1 MAGSLRIGYVGRL
14 VVEKG
19 LDDAL
24 DAMALSTA
32 DVRLA
37 IKGEGPYEARLRQ
50 RVAALGLQ
58 GRVTFEPWGD
68 ASEIAPFIRSLDALV
83 LLARTTPQWRE
94 QFGRVIIEAQ
104 SCGVPVIGADSG
116 AIPSVIGPG
125 GWVVPEADPRSLARL
140 FQELSGA
147 LGELAERGLQGRR
160 NVEDRFTFEAVA
172 QSLVE
177 AWKAAAGGRHPSL
190 GSAAGAI
197 PEACRGP
204 RHRQVRV
211 AGRTFEPAS
220 RATALRLSPHG

>member
-1 MAGSLRIGYVGRL
+1 MRSPDAVAVVRASGYTGPVSFIGYGVDRDLFQAADAAAAPVAGSLRIGYVGRL

-37 IKGEGPYEARLRQ
+37 IKGEGPHEARLRQ

-83 LLARTTPQWRE
+83 LLTRTTPKVRE

-104 SCGVPVIGADSG
+104 SA
-116 AIPSVIGPG
+116 
-125 GWVVPEADPRSLARL
+125 
-140 FQELSGA
+140 
-147 LGELAERGLQGRR
+147 
-160 NVEDRFTFEAVA
+160 
-172 QSLVE
+172 
-177 AWKAAAGGRHPSL
+177 
-190 GSAAGAI
+190 
-197 PEACRGP
+197 ACR
-204 RHRQVRV
+204 
-211 AGRTFEPAS
+211 
-220 RATALRLSPHG
+220 